1 MQLSFTPANGG
12 NPIDIKGMR
21 RTQLLEHAKSAHG
34 ELLTRIV
41 QQEVYEGEGNAAPSM
56 YE

>member
-41 QQEVYEGEGNAAPSM
+41 QQEVYEGEGNAAP
-56 YE
+56 